1 MGISPKY
8 QLVPDSV
15 KPKDHNRLTP
25 KSNVELPPR
34 AIAYIICPAMR
45 RLLPKCITF
54 ARSVFTDFSINN
66 CSYFSAGIAYWTL
79 FSLFPL
85 ALAGMSIL
93 GFFYSAPEQQ
103 VEIIDRLIELIPVS
117 GGYLAD
123 LITGLVGARSGLGL
137 LAIVGLLFSG
147 AKVFASV
154 RRGINHVWGTD
165 APHSFMLAR
174 AIDSIMLLVVVLL
187 VAIILVFG
195 SGVSALLNL
204 IGQAPGVLGIVLKLL
219 QEVLVLFF
227 TLGVFIL
234 LYRYIPNTRVT
245 WRDTWLGAIVATLFF
260 HAVRIGFVWFVT
272 NADAFNLVYGSLGAL
287 FAVLSWAYFS
297 SLALMWG
304 AQVAATYSRLYGSRA
319 SLDGAS

>member
-1 MGISPKY
+1 
-8 QLVPDSV
+8 
-15 KPKDHNRLTP
+15 
-25 KSNVELPPR
+25 
-34 AIAYIICPAMR
+34 MR
-45 RLLPKCITF
+45 RLLSKCMTF

-85 ALAGMSIL
+85 ALASISVL
-93 GFFYSAPEQQ
+93 GFFYPEPEQQ

-123 LITGLVGARSGLGL
+123 LINSLASARNELGL
-137 LAIVGLLFSG
+137 LAIIGLLFSG
-147 AKVFASV
+147 GKVFASV

-195 SGVSALLNL
+195 SGVSAILNL
-204 IGQAPGVLGIVLKLL
+204 IGQAPGLLGILLKLV

-272 NADAFNLVYGSLGAL
+272 NADGFNLVYGSLGAL

-319 SLDGAS
+319 NVEAAS